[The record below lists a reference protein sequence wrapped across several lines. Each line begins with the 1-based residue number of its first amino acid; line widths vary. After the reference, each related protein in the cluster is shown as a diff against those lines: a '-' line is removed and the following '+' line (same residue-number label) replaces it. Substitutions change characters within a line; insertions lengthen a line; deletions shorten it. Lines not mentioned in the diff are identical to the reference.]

1 MMPETTL
8 RAFFDPVFYELNK
21 LGDLLSVYEIKYPIA
36 QRQLE
41 REFEAILAFI
51 ASGGRMG
58 RSTKELHDHFLGM
71 MDKSKIRERLNW
83 LIQEKKII
91 RSVGAKYTNFY
102 FLK

>member
-1 MMPETTL
+1 MMPKTTL
-8 RAFFDPVFYELNK
+8 LALFVPVFGELNK
-21 LGDLLSVYEIKYPIA
+21 LIDSMSVYELKYPIA

-41 REFEAILAFI
+41 KEFDAIIAFI

-58 RSTKELHDHFLGM
+58 RSTKELHNQFLGM

-83 LIQEKKII
+83 LIDEKKIMK
-91 RSVGAKYTNFY
+91 SVGVKYTNFY